1 MSKLIAGFASSHA
14 ATVTEPSSWDKGR
27 AANRESYKSR
37 YGVEPP
43 IHPKALE
50 ETMDVREGKYK
61 SIRNGLEFVRA
72 KLKETK
78 PDALILVGDDQDENF
93 SEDNWP
99 QLALY
104 IGDEAVAT
112 LKRGGK
118 RDRGPTYRCHAALAK
133 DLLSGLVEKGF
144 DISYCKS
151 FPDNELRSHAHCQI
165 LDRLLPE
172 AEIPIIPL
180 FVNATHPPII
190 SPGRC
195 HSLGR
200 AIREILDARS
210 GSERVAIFASGGISH
225 FPAGFPWRYYKG
237 PFTYGSISEE
247 FDRALMREIVE
258 GRGEKLAELSS
269 RDLLDNGNDEMRSWI
284 IALGALRSTTPS
296 LLNYEALY
304 SAGTAM
310 GVGYWDLENGA
321 GKSGSIRIG

>member
-37 YGVEPP
+37 YGVEPA

-50 ETMDVREGKYK
+50 ETMDVREAKYRF
-61 SIRNGLEFVRA
+61 IRDGLEFVRA

-78 PDALILVGDDQDENF
+78 PDAIILVGDDQDENF
-93 SEDNWP
+93 SENNWP

-104 IGDEAVAT
+104 IGDKAVAT
-112 LKRGGK
+112 LRTGGK
-118 RDRGPTYRCHAALAK
+118 RNRGPTYRCDAALAR
-133 DLLSGLVEKGF
+133 DLLTGLVENGF
-144 DISYCKS
+144 DVSYCKS
-151 FPDNELRSHAHCQI
+151 FPDDELRSHAHCQI

-172 AEIPIIPL
+172 ADIPIIPL

-190 SPGRC
+190 SPARC
-195 HSLGR
+195 YELGR
-200 AIREILDARS
+200 VLGQIIDRRS
-210 GSERVAIFASGGISH
+210 GRDRVAIFASGGISH

-247 FDRALMREIVE
+247 FDRALMRNIAE
-258 GRGEKLAELSS
+258 GRGEKLVELSS
-269 RDLLDNGNDEMRSWI
+269 QDLLDNGNDEMRSWI
-284 IALGALRSTTPS
+284 ISLGALGNTTPS
-296 LLNYEALY
+296 LLSYEALY

-310 GVGYWDLENGA
+310 GVGYWDLENRS
-321 GKSGSIRIG
+321 GKSASIHIG